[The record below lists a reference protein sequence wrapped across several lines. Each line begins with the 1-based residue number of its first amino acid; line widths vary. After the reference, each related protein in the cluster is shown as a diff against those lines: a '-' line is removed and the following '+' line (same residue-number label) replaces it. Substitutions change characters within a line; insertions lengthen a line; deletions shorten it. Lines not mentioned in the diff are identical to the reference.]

1 MASER
6 DRLLA
11 ATRALGF
18 PVSDALATAPL
29 AEVRGAV
36 RQLAEADLATVDV
49 QTVSLERER
58 ALLAALLTDTP
69 TGHA

>member
-1 MASER
+1 MASRR
-6 DRLLA
+6 DRLLDA
-11 ATRALGF
+11 ARALGL

-29 AEVRGAV
+29 AEVRSAV

-49 QTVSLERER
+49 QTVALERER

>member
-1 MASER
+1 ML
-6 DRLLA
+6 DA
-11 ATRALGF
+11 ARALGL

-29 AEVRGAV
+29 AEVRSAV

-49 QTVSLERER
+49 ETVALERER